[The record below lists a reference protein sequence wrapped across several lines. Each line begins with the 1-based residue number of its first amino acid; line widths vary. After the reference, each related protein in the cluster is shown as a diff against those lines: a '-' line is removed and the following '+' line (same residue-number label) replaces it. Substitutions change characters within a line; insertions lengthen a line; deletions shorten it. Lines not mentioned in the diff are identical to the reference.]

1 MIAKYGIDR
10 YTGVAP
16 SAHLAPVRAAPAAPD
31 VTAAGRR

>member
-1 MIAKYGIDR
+1 MIAKYGEDR

-16 SAHLAPVRAAPAAPD
+16 SARLAPVRAAVAAPD